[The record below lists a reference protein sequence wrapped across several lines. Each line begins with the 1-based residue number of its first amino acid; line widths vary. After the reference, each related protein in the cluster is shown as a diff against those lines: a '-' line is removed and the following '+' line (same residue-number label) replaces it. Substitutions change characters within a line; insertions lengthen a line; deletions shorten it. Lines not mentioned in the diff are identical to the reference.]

1 MFVEDGFK
9 ILQTE
14 KESSSVIK
22 HFSSEIKVER
32 IPVEKIV
39 PNPYQPRVRIL
50 KKMPLMTLQLP
61 LLNMVFCSR
70 CL

>member
-32 IPVEKIV
+32 IPVEKNCAQSV
-39 PNPYQPRVRIL
+39 
-50 KKMPLMTLQLP
+50 
-61 LLNMVFCSR
+61 SAA
-70 CL
+70 

>member
-39 PNPYQPRVRIL
+39 PNPYQPRKDL
-50 KKMPLMTLQLP
+50 KKMPLTILQLP

>member
-39 PNPYQPRVRIL
+39 PRIL
-50 KKMPLMTLQLP
+50 KKMPLTTLQLP